1 MPLFIFNK
9 NKKMNLSELKVG
21 NKALIVKVKGYG
33 AFQKR
38 IMEMGFVKGQMV
50 EVIKKAPFN
59 GPCEY
64 SLMGYRVSL
73 RQNEAALIEVIADIE
88 NYSYKPLEYKGIS
101 GNNKIKLSN
110 KPLKK
115 NINVAFV
122 GNPNSG
128 KTSLFNFVSGSK
140 EHVGN
145 YSGVTVSIKEA
156 TYKKNAYNFN
166 LNDLPGTYSLT
177 AYTPEEL
184 YVRNYIFNKHPDVV
198 VNVIDATNIE
208 RNLYLTTQLI
218 DMDIK
223 VVIALNM
230 YDDIEKSGTIINIKK
245 LEKLLGIPIIPTVA
259 VKGKGAS
266 ELFDK
271 IIQVYENKDP
281 IVRHIHINYG
291 SDIEE
296 AIVNIRKSI
305 DDTEKLKTKMSPRF
319 LALKLL
325 EQDKDAIEMVIKT
338 ETKSEVLKTAY
349 AEINRIEK
357 LFNTSSS
364 SLITDA
370 KYGFVEGAL
379 KETLKKTIFQRQKN
393 SDKADKVLTHK
404 WLGFPIFFGFL
415 FLMFYSTFEI
425 GAYPMDWIEAGVG
438 LLNNFVK
445 SQLPEGMLN
454 DLITD
459 GIISGVG
466 SVIVF
471 LPNILILFLFISFM
485 EDTGYMARATFL
497 MDRLMHK
504 LGLHGRSFIPL
515 IMGFGCN
522 VPAIMATRTIRSKN
536 DRLLTML
543 IVPFMSCSARLPVY
557 ILLIAA
563 FFPQKPTLILI
574 SLYFIGILFAILT
587 AKIFNTSLFKKK
599 DAPFVM
605 ELPPYRMPSAKSVL
619 KHMWD
624 KGVLYLKKVGSV
636 ILIAVIIIWVL
647 GYFPQESTNT
657 VQYQN
662 QIQALNINLQQAPAN
677 KDTTLIINQIQ
688 EIENDLISEQLKES
702 YLGRIGQAVEPL
714 IRPLGFD
721 WRMGIALLSGAA
733 AKEVVVG
740 TMGVILQLNSS
751 IEDEDRLKTELQNM
765 TFDHGK
771 KQGQKVFSPLVA
783 FGFLIF
789 VLIYFPCVGVISV
802 IAKESGKWKWAIFSA
817 VYTTGLAWLAAF
829 LIYQIGS
836 LIL

>member
-1 MPLFIFNK
+1 
-9 NKKMNLSELKVG
+9 MNLSELKIG
-21 NKALIVKVKGYG
+21 DKAIILKVKGYG

-38 IMEMGFVKGQMV
+38 IMEMGFIKGQTV

-64 SLMGYRVSL
+64 SVMDYRVSL
-73 RQNEAALIEVIADIE
+73 RFNEAMLIEVITDLE
-88 NYSYKPLEYKGIS
+88 NDTPKSIGYKGIG

-110 KPLKK
+110 NPLKK
-115 NINVAFV
+115 SINVAFV

-145 YSGVTVSIKEA
+145 YSGVTVSIKET
-156 TYKKNAYNFN
+156 TYKKNGYDFN

-184 YVRNYIFNKHPDVV
+184 YVRNYIFNEFPDIV

-230 YDDIEKSGTIINIKK
+230 YDDIEKSGTKINIKK
-245 LEKLLGIPIIPTVA
+245 LEKLLGIPIIPTIGVN
-259 VKGKGAS
+259 GRGTE

-271 IIQVYENKDP
+271 IIQVYENNEP

-291 SDIEE
+291 NDIED

-305 DDTEKLKTKMSPRF
+305 DNTEKLKTKMSPRF

-325 EQDKDAIEMVIKT
+325 EQDKNAIETVLKT
-338 ETKSEVLKTAY
+338 EAKSKVLKTAY
-349 AEINRIEK
+349 GEINRIEK

-379 KETLKKTIFQRQKN
+379 KETLKKTSFQRQKN
-393 SDKADKVLTHK
+393 SDKADKILTHK

-415 FLMFYSTFEI
+415 FLMFYSTFQI
-425 GAYPMDWIEAGVG
+425 GSYPMDWIDIGVG
-438 LLNNFVK
+438 ILNDFVK

-466 SVIVF
+466 SVIIF

-485 EDTGYMARATFL
+485 EDTGYMARATFI
-497 MDRLMHK
+497 MDKFMHK

-536 DRLLTML
+536 DRLLTIL

-574 SLYFIGILFAILT
+574 SLYLIGISLAVLT
-587 AKIFNTSLFKKK
+587 SKIFNNTIFKKK

-605 ELPPYRMPSAKSVL
+605 ELPPYRMPSVKSVL

-624 KGVLYLKKVGSV
+624 KSVLYLKKVGSV
-636 ILIAVIIIWVL
+636 ILIAVIIIWAL

-657 VQYQN
+657 KQYQTQIEKLN
-662 QIQALNINLQQAPAN
+662 QELQQATAN
-677 KDTTLIINQIQ
+677 TDTAIIIEQIQ
-688 EIENDLISEQLKES
+688 KTEDNLMSEQLKES
-702 YLGRIGQAVEPL
+702 YLGRIGQTIEPL

-721 WRMGIALLSGAA
+721 WRMGVALLSGAA
-733 AKEVVVG
+733 AKEVVVS

-751 IEDEDRLKTELQNM
+751 VEDEDRLKVELQNM

-771 KQGQKVFSPLVA
+771 KEGQKVFSPLVA

-789 VLIYFPCVGVISV
+789 VLIYFPCIGVISV
-802 IAKESGKWKWAIFSA
+802 IAKEAGKWKWSIFSA